1 MRCRVCLVAIAT
13 ASIACSQKRRGDQT
27 ESSSGCIAA
36 TGAKMAYPMA
46 QSPYRPLEQMGGGTG
61 FAGGQPNPRDGITQ
75 ALMNVNNPAP
85 GYLSPPGV
93 PGGPAQVPLGPMG
106 SIGGPLIPG
115 MNLPGITPPGQLPPT
130 MSPQNALGGVPQRQP
145 GRVV

>member
-1 MRCRVCLVAIAT
+1 
-13 ASIACSQKRRGDQT
+13 
-27 ESSSGCIAA
+27 
-36 TGAKMAYPMA
+36 MAYPMA

-93 PGGPAQVPLGPMG
+93 PGGPAPAPPPPPFGGIPGGAQPQAALGPAQVPLGPMG